1 MAIIVGKAELIL
13 ICLVAVAL
21 LALVARKIRV
31 PYPILLTC
39 GGVLLALVPG
49 LPAIE
54 LEPQLVFNLFLPPLL
69 YPAAVFTS
77 WRDFRLNLRQ
87 ILFLAIVLVL
97 FTMIA
102 TADAF
107 RGLPGLPLAVAFVFG
122 AIMSLP
128 DVVAALSVAQN
139 LRVLRRI

>member
-1 MAIIVGKAELIL
+1 MAIVVGKAELIL

-49 LPAIE
+49 LPAIQ

-77 WRDFRLNLRQ
+77 WRDFRANLQ
-87 ILFLAIVLVL
+87 PILFLAIVLVL
-97 FTMIA
+97 LTMTV
-102 TADAF
+102 TAYLFGGCFCVRRDHVAPRR
-107 RGLPGLPLAVAFVFG
+107 RGSIISDSKFARASQDHCDSG
-122 AIMSLP
+122 
-128 DVVAALSVAQN
+128 
-139 LRVLRRI
+139 R

>member
-1 MAIIVGKAELIL
+1 MAIVVGKAELIL

-49 LPAIE
+49 LPAIQ

-77 WRDFRLNLRQ
+77 WRDFRMNLRPV
-87 ILFLAIVLVL
+87 LTLAIVLL
-97 FTMIA
+97 LCTMTP
-102 TADAF
+102 TAHVFLGAPA
-107 RGLPGLPLAVAFVFG
+107 LPFAG
-122 AIMSLP
+122 
-128 DVVAALSVAQN
+128 
-139 LRVLRRI
+139 